1 MERKIEEQLLAWK
14 NKTDDRLPLIVNGA
28 RQVGKTY
35 ILRKFGEEQ
44 FKNVVYINLET
55 NLTIASYFN
64 DNIAPER
71 LLRYLEASTGERII
85 PEETLIIFDEIQSS
99 ERALTALKYFCEET
113 PEYHIAAAGSLL
125 GVAINRQHYSFPV
138 GKVETLTLYPLDF
151 EEYLGARSQKLLSEE
166 IRRAYEK
173 MEPLPDALHQKAI
186 ELYREYLLIGG
197 MPACINAFLKSGSFL
212 DVPLVQ
218 NEILDNYIADMAKY
232 ASNTDS
238 VKIRACYNSIPAQ
251 LAKDNKKF
259 QYKVVQK
266 GGSAALFG
274 ASIEWLNLAGVVLKC
289 QRINQAIEPIAVYTD
304 LSAFKLYMGDVG
316 LLTMKSGLSQQTVL
330 SGEGNTFMGAVTENY
345 VAQQLAAKGYD
356 LYYWES
362 SSTAELD
369 FVLQKGNQI
378 VGVEV
383 KKGEHV
389 RSRSLSVFV
398 DSYKPAYSV
407 RLSLKNFGEKDGLKS
422 VPLYAAFY
430 AGWPKAWAAFRMAK
444 EVWAEDNAD
453 DAKDKHQNEMVFPI
467 GAPNDGFAKYFIGQS
482 YLAPLSTQQV
492 GIYNVTFEPGCRNN
506 WHIHHAKNGGGQI
519 LVCVAG
525 RGYYQEWGKPAQEL
539 RPGDVVNIS
548 VGVKHWHGAAPDSWF
563 SHLAVEVPGDET
575 SNEWLESVDNK
586 EKAGRSS
593 P

>member
-1 MERKIEEQLLAWK
+1 MKRKIEELLLAWK
-14 NKTDDRLPLIVNGA
+14 NRDGNRLPLIVNGA

-35 ILRKFGEEQ
+35 ILRKFGAEH

-55 NLTIASYFN
+55 NLTIASYFT

-85 PEETLIIFDEIQSS
+85 PGETLIILDEIQSC
-99 ERALTALKYFCEET
+99 ERALTSLKYFCEET
-113 PEYHIAAAGSLL
+113 PEFHIVAAGSLL
-125 GVAINRQHYSFPV
+125 GVAINRQRYSFPV
-138 GKVETLTLYPLDF
+138 GKVETITLYPMDF
-151 EEYLGARSQKLLSEE
+151 EEFLWARGKAILCEE
-166 IRRAYEK
+166 IRAAYDR
-173 MEPLPDALHQKAI
+173 MEPLPDALHQEAI

-197 MPACINAFLKSGSFL
+197 MPACINAFLSSGSFL

-232 ASNTDS
+232 ASNPDS

-266 GGSAALFG
+266 GGSATLFG

-289 QRINQAIEPIAVYTD
+289 QRINQAYEPIAVYAD

-316 LLTMKSGLSQQTVL
+316 LLTMKSGISQQTVL

-369 FVLQKGNQI
+369 FVLQKENQI
-378 VGVEV
+378 IGVEV

-398 DSYKPAYSV
+398 RSYKPAYSI

-422 VPLYAAFY
+422 VPLYALF
-430 AGWPKAWAAFRMAK
+430 
-444 EVWAEDNAD
+444 
-453 DAKDKHQNEMVFPI
+453 
-467 GAPNDGFAKYFIGQS
+467 
-482 YLAPLSTQQV
+482 
-492 GIYNVTFEPGCRNN
+492 
-506 WHIHHAKNGGGQI
+506 
-519 LVCVAG
+519 CV
-525 RGYYQEWGKPAQEL
+525 
-539 RPGDVVNIS
+539 
-548 VGVKHWHGAAPDSWF
+548 
-563 SHLAVEVPGDET
+563 
-575 SNEWLESVDNK
+575 
-586 EKAGRSS
+586 
-593 P
+593 

>member
-1 MERKIEEQLLAWK
+1 MKRKIEEQLLAWK
-14 NKTDDRLPLIVNGA
+14 NKTVDRLPLIVNGA

-85 PEETLIIFDEIQSS
+85 PGETLIIFDEIQSC

-113 PEYHIAAAGSLL
+113 PEFHIAAAGSLL

-138 GKVETLTLYPLDF
+138 GKVETITLCPLDF
-151 EEYLGARSQKLLSEE
+151 EEYLWARGKELLCEE
-166 IRRAYEK
+166 IRTAYET

-186 ELYREYLLIGG
+186 ELYREYLIIGG

-266 GGSAALFG
+266 GGSATLFG

-289 QRINQAIEPIAVYTD
+289 QRINQAFEPIAVYAD

-345 VAQQLAAKGYD
+345 VAQQLAAKGHD

-378 VGVEV
+378 IGIEV

-398 DSYKPAYSV
+398 DSYKPAYSI

-422 VPLYAAFY
+422 VPLYAAFC
-430 AGWPKAWAAFRMAK
+430 
-444 EVWAEDNAD
+444 
-453 DAKDKHQNEMVFPI
+453 I
-467 GAPNDGFAKYFIGQS
+467 
-482 YLAPLSTQQV
+482 
-492 GIYNVTFEPGCRNN
+492 
-506 WHIHHAKNGGGQI
+506 
-519 LVCVAG
+519 
-525 RGYYQEWGKPAQEL
+525 
-539 RPGDVVNIS
+539 
-548 VGVKHWHGAAPDSWF
+548 
-563 SHLAVEVPGDET
+563 
-575 SNEWLESVDNK
+575 
-586 EKAGRSS
+586 
-593 P
+593 

>member
-1 MERKIEEQLLAWK
+1 MKRKIEVQLFSWK
-14 NKTDDRLPLIVNGA
+14 NKTTDRMPLIVNGA

-44 FKNVVYINLET
+44 FKNVVYVNLET
-55 NLTIASYFN
+55 NLAIASYFN
-64 DNIAPER
+64 DNITPER

-85 PEETLIIFDEIQSS
+85 PGETLIIFDEIQSC
-99 ERALTALKYFCEET
+99 ERALTSLKYFCEET
-113 PEYHIAAAGSLL
+113 PEFHIAAAGSLL

-138 GKVETLTLYPLDF
+138 GKVETITLYPLDF
-151 EEYLGARSQKLLSEE
+151 EEYLWARGKEFLCKE
-166 IRRAYEK
+166 IHTAYET
-173 MEPLPDALHQKAI
+173 MEPLPDVLHQEAI
-186 ELYREYLLIGG
+186 GLYREYLLIGG
-197 MPACINAFLKSGSFL
+197 MPACINAFLDSGSFL

-266 GGSAALFG
+266 GGSATLFG

-289 QRINQAIEPIAVYTD
+289 QRINQAYEPIAVYSD

-316 LLTMKSGLSQQTVL
+316 LLTMKSGISQQTVL

-378 VGVEV
+378 IGIEL

-398 DSYKPAYSV
+398 DNYKPAYSI

-422 VPLYAAFY
+422 APLYAAFC
-430 AGWPKAWAAFRMAK
+430 
-444 EVWAEDNAD
+444 
-453 DAKDKHQNEMVFPI
+453 I
-467 GAPNDGFAKYFIGQS
+467 
-482 YLAPLSTQQV
+482 
-492 GIYNVTFEPGCRNN
+492 
-506 WHIHHAKNGGGQI
+506 
-519 LVCVAG
+519 
-525 RGYYQEWGKPAQEL
+525 
-539 RPGDVVNIS
+539 
-548 VGVKHWHGAAPDSWF
+548 
-563 SHLAVEVPGDET
+563 
-575 SNEWLESVDNK
+575 
-586 EKAGRSS
+586 
-593 P
+593 